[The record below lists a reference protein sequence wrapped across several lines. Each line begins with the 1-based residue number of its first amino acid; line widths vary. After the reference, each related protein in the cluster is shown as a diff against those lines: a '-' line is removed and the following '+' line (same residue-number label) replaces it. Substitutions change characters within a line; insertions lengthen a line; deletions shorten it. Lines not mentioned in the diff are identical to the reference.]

1 VVISDGAADAKVGTV
16 SYKATVQE
24 PVSADNSLQ
33 SLTVSNATISPAF
46 DPNVTDYTA
55 SVPFSVGR
63 LDLSVLPAGK
73 ATVNVQSGY
82 LTPGATTKVTITVTA
97 ENGESKVYTIAVTRA
112 QDPNYVASSNN
123 NLSGITVDGFLLSPV
138 FSADKTQYLVWLPY
152 ETESI
157 TVSGTAADSK
167 ASVTV
172 EGGANLVAGQDNE
185 IKVICTAEDGTQKVY
200 TVIAKRAAAHGG
212 STEPTVPPTQPTQPA
227 EPTVPPTT
235 APATQ
240 PTTQPVTPT
249 EPSAPVQPGEAAE
262 GGIPVWVLILVA
274 IVCLGGGFAAGMFL
288 KKKK

>member
-1 VVISDGAADAKVGTV
+1 M
-16 SYKATVQE
+16 
-24 PVSADNSLQ
+24 
-33 SLTVSNATISPAF
+33 
-46 DPNVTDYTA
+46 
-55 SVPFSVGR
+55 
-63 LDLSVLPAGK
+63 
-73 ATVNVQSGY
+73 
-82 LTPGATTKVTITVTA
+82 
-97 ENGESKVYTIAVTRA
+97 
-112 QDPNYVASSNN
+112 ASSNN
-123 NLSGITVDGFLLSPV
+123 DLSGITVDGFLLSPV

-249 EPSAPVQPGEAAE
+249 EPTASVQPGEAAE
-262 GGIPVWVLILVA
+262 GGIPVWTLILVG
-274 IVCLGGGFAAGMFL
+274 IVCLAGGFAAGMSW
-288 KKKK
+288 KKKKQ